1 MNLWESLA
9 LVGTASTIL
18 GVFLTI
24 YGVVN
29 NKTLKHETKL
39 TRETIAQE
47 SKLTRETIAEETKLT
62 REMIKETTEYLGN
75 LIVTEREMI
84 KETTEYLAKYL
95 GDLIVAD
102 GNRTRLAMSK

>member
-1 MNLWESLA
+1 MIFNSIKEDMGMNLWEALA
-9 LVGTASTIL
+9 LVGTAATIL

-29 NKTLKHETKL
+29 NKTLKQET
-39 TRETIAQE
+39 
-47 SKLTRETIAEETKLT
+47 KLTRETIAEETKLT
-62 REMIKETTEYLGN
+62 REMIKETTEYLG
-75 LIVTEREMI
+75 
-84 KETTEYLAKYL
+84 KYL